1 MIISCATLIVQPDL
15 PYGSLCTRSLYCDNF
30 GDSQRQPNP
39 VRELN
44 IRLVRSLQGQ
54 MDLSL
59 LSHEVADCPASPW
72 ACGVGALAGQIVHLL
87 ASCGPEDFG
96 LHPCLHPRFCLG
108 EWDRGVWLLCC
119 LWPL

>member
-44 IRLVRSLQGQ
+44 IGAFAERSDGLFCCHMRSLIV
-54 MDLSL
+54 L
-59 LSHEVADCPASPW
+59 LRHGPVVLGPYI
-72 ACGVGALAGQIVHLL
+72 AGQIGHLL
-87 ASCGPEDFG
+87 ASCGPEDFDS
-96 LHPCLHPRFCLG
+96 HPCLHPRFCLG